1 MFVAVFEG
9 LFSGLRGSHSCYFA
23 LTLEPMPAP
32 IRPARASEWL
42 RCALAHHFSPEL
54 SVRNEVVVLALGVD
68 QYLQEVYHHLTVCS
82 SGSAP
87 DGELVSGEDFRLL
100 CGCLSLEE
108 EEVCSGLPSALTFR
122 DFHSRLCGVFA
133 ARAGAEGLRL
143 PVTTETEHVER
154 EIRMRWPRVRRRRC
168 VSFDLSQDRA
178 RTAKY
183 GPSKETG
190 QDLQQ
195 RTWREQVEMENASL
209 RELVE
214 DLRSA
219 LQSSDARCMALE
231 VALRRERLAPS
242 CRLGEAAERQSCEMG
257 VKKLKSVGRE
267 SRRRTKD
274 LLRELE
280 LIRASR
286 DGQLQEAMRFNQR
299 LEEELAVAYGEVS
312 RLEEALGSM
321 RRESAEIKKKAEEA
335 RGALAAGLKRVR
347 EIQDLAQQVTPLQE
361 KVQNLEAE
369 LERFRSQC
377 TCGFSCE
384 QRPEAPVESAP
395 RVLPTGRDETFIRG
409 AEEGLQRAVEGRAA
423 SDEEEEEERGEEEGQ
438 CCMLEVKR
446 LINRLHNCSKGC
458 QKTAVCHLLL
468 SQYSTGCYAEPCGC
482 SGSREAK
489 VRGRRHHMLTDEKE
503 LEKDVQMKQEEVDG
517 LRLEAQ
523 TVQTERVR
531 LSLLEGKHTD
541 TLSAL
546 LQLREKRVTRRALG
560 KILLDTLDL
569 CSRKAQDPI
578 PVIQVV
584 DTLCE
589 QLVSSELLYGEEEVT
604 VGSAPRV
611 TPGHRNPTNS
621 LRISC

>member
-1 MFVAVFEG
+1 M
-9 LFSGLRGSHSCYFA
+9 L
-23 LTLEPMPAP
+23 AP

-68 QYLQEVYHHLTVCS
+68 QYLQEVFHHLAVCS
-82 SGSAP
+82 GGSAA

-108 EEVCSGLPSALTFR
+108 EQVCSGLPAALTFR

-133 ARAGAEGLRL
+133 ARAGTAGLRL
-143 PVTTETEHVER
+143 PVTAETEHVER

-178 RTAKY
+178 RSERSGAKN
-183 GPSKETG
+183 GSSKETG

-231 VALRRERLAPS
+231 VALRRERLAPP
-242 CRLGEAAERQSCEMG
+242 CRLGEVAERQSSEMG
-257 VKKLKSVGRE
+257 VKKLKSVGRD

-299 LEEELAVAYGEVS
+299 LEEELVVAYEEVS
-312 RLEEALGSM
+312 RLEEALGSL
-321 RRESAEIKKKAEEA
+321 RRESAEIRKKAEEA

-347 EIQDLAQQVTPLQE
+347 EIQDVAQQVTPLQE

-377 TCGFSCE
+377 TCGVSCE
-384 QRPEAPVESAP
+384 QRPEASVESAP

-423 SDEEEEEERGEEEGQ
+423 SDEEEEEEERGEEEGQ

-468 SQYSTGCYAEPCGC
+468 SQNSTGRYTEPCGC

-489 VRGRRHHMLTDEKE
+489 
-503 LEKDVQMKQEEVDG
+503 DVQMKQEEVDS
-517 LRLEAQ
+517 LSLEVQ
-523 TVQTERVR
+523 MVKTVQTERVS

-541 TLSAL
+541 TLSVL

-569 CSRKAQDPI
+569 CSRKAQDPT
-578 PVIQVV
+578 PVFQVV

-604 VGSAPRV
+604 VGSQPRV
-611 TPGHRNPTNS
+611 TPGHRNTSNS

>member
-1 MFVAVFEG
+1 M
-9 LFSGLRGSHSCYFA
+9 L
-23 LTLEPMPAP
+23 AP

-68 QYLQEVYHHLTVCS
+68 QYLQEVFHHLAVCS
-82 SGSAP
+82 GGSAA

-108 EEVCSGLPSALTFR
+108 EQVCSGLPAALTFR

-133 ARAGAEGLRL
+133 ARAGTAGLRL
-143 PVTTETEHVER
+143 PVTAETEHVER

-178 RTAKY
+178 RSERSGAKN
-183 GPSKETG
+183 GSSKETG

-231 VALRRERLAPS
+231 VALRRERLAPP
-242 CRLGEAAERQSCEMG
+242 CRLGEVAERQSSEMG
-257 VKKLKSVGRE
+257 VKKLKSVGRD

-299 LEEELAVAYGEVS
+299 LEEELVVAYEEVS
-312 RLEEALGSM
+312 RLEEALGSL
-321 RRESAEIKKKAEEA
+321 RRESAEIRKKAEEA

-347 EIQDLAQQVTPLQE
+347 EIQDVAQQVTPLQE

-377 TCGFSCE
+377 TCGVSCE
-384 QRPEAPVESAP
+384 QRPEASVESAP

-423 SDEEEEEERGEEEGQ
+423 SDEEEEEEERGEEEGQ

-468 SQYSTGCYAEPCGC
+468 SQNSTGRYTEPCGC

-503 LEKDVQMKQEEVDG
+503 LEKDVQMKQEEVDS
-517 LRLEAQ
+517 LSLEVQ
-523 TVQTERVR
+523 MVKTVQTERVS

-541 TLSAL
+541 TLSVL

-569 CSRKAQDPI
+569 CSRKAQDPT
-578 PVIQVV
+578 PVFQVV

-604 VGSAPRV
+604 VGSQPRV
-611 TPGHRNPTNS
+611 TPGHRNTSNS